1 MDRIIDFSK
10 PVATLI
16 KQYPEIIT
24 ILKDLGFKMIDK
36 PIALATLGKVTSI
49 NKGASIKKIDINLIG
64 KAFEDEGFKVINKG
78 NK

>member
-49 NKGASIKKIDINLIG
+49 TKRHG
-64 KAFEDEGFKVINKG
+64 
-78 NK
+78 